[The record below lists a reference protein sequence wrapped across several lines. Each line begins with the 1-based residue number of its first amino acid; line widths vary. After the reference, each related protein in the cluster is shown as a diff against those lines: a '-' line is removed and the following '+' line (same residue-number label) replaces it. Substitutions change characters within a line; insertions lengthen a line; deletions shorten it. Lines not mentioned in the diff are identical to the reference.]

1 MLTFANPMLLI
12 LTEHSWL
19 FYYESKMLPI
29 SMNNHTQKQSFL
41 WKVSLNNFAAL
52 QNILLVYTLT
62 LNWPFS
68 DCYSLIP
75 EAISYRIAFSI
86 DNDNVSSC

>member
-19 FYYESKMLPI
+19 FYYESMMLHI
-29 SMNNHTQKQSFL
+29 SMNIHTGVSNMQKQSFL
-41 WKVSLNNFAAL
+41 WKVFLNNFAAL
-52 QNILLVYTLT
+52 QNILLVYKLT

-68 DCYSLIP
+68 DCFSLFLSW
-75 EAISYRIAFSI
+75 SYQLLSRFQYW
-86 DNDNVSSC
+86 